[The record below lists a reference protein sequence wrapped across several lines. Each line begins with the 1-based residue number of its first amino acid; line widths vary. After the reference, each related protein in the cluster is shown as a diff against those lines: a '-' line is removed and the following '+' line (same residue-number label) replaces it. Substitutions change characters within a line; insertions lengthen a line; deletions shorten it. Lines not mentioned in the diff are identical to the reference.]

1 MPTEAA
7 LTLRPNSLD
16 PLALPA
22 GADGRRWHRLP
33 AEGLYSGEHLW
44 LREPADADL
53 RQALKRIRS
62 GRYRR
67 PFALDSVRSRRLHF
81 SLRYVQSEMLMDY
94 PDALTLS
101 YTRQMMGFLPLL
113 PDPHELMIVGLGGG
127 SLTKFCYRHLPQT
140 HITTVEINPEVLAFG
155 SLFQLPAEDARHRI
169 VLADAADHL
178 SQVTTGLDVVLLD
191 GCDAQGT
198 ARRFCSPEFFR
209 ELRGK
214 LRHEGIAVINLIGVA
229 SRASRLLEDLRS
241 AFDGQVLVLNA
252 QANDNRLVFASRW
265 PWSLRDWTDAEAR
278 AVALSRACRLDF
290 QPLLQ
295 QLRRAQVQAQA

>member
-1 MPTEAA
+1 M
-7 LTLRPNSLD
+7 RPIPPNL
-16 PLALPA
+16 LALPV

-33 AEGLYSGEHLW
+33 AEGLYSGEYLW

-62 GRYRR
+62 GRYRQ

-81 SLRYVQSEMLMDY
+81 GLRYVQSEMLMDY

-101 YTRQMMGFLPLL
+101 YTRQMMAFLPLL
-113 PDPHELMIVGLGGG
+113 PEPRELMIVGLGGG

-140 HITTVEINPEVLAFG
+140 RITTVEINPEVLAFG

-178 SQVTTGLDVVLLD
+178 SQVAAGLDVVLLD

-198 ARRFCSPEFFR
+198 ARRFCSPAFFR

-214 LRHEGIAVINLIGVA
+214 LSPEGIAVINLIGVA
-229 SRASRLLEDLRS
+229 SRASRLMEDLRS
-241 AFDGQVLVLNA
+241 AFDGEVLVLNA
-252 QANDNRLVFASRW
+252 QANDNRLVFASRR
-265 PWSLRDWTDAEAR
+265 PWALRDWTGAETR
-278 AVALSRACRLDF
+278 AVALTRACRLDF
-290 QPLLQ
+290 HPLLQ
-295 QLRRAQVQAQA
+295 QLRGAQAQA